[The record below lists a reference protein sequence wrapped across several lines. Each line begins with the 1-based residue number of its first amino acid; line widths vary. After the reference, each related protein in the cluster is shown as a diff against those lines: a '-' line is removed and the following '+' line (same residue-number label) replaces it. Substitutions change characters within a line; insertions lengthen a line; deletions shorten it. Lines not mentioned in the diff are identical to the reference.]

1 MPVFQ
6 DVIKTCTY
14 FKYNEYKCAFVKR
27 LFGVWL
33 EFVFFFKET
42 NARKDLLYRKPFS
55 SKACSLLLTSWSG
68 GGISLTAMHLFL
80 SFCTSLQYLYSSC
93 LLCKADEFSTSSW
106 QLPAWNMLH
115 LVSCSFPTLPPH
127 KPALKMLLPR
137 SSEGR
142 QKGWGFV
149 WLTWINRNV
158 LSPKQNPLSNKKWW
172 IRPSI
177 CPDVY
182 KHLLMTSAFMPF
194 CHFRFADHGC
204 ILEIRDVKFFP
215 DGRSVVDTVGVRRF
229 RVLSHGQRD
238 GYNTANIEYLEDKKV
253 IYGAKLFIPMYCWIH
268 LNSLSLLHFKLAV
281 HYFLSRYHYK
291 YTKALF

>member
-1 MPVFQ
+1 MHE
-6 DVIKTCTY
+6 KTCYT
-14 FKYNEYKCAFVKR
+14 ES
-27 LFGVWL
+27 LFLIKPAVFSLHLGVGR
-33 EFVFFFKET
+33 V
-42 NARKDLLYRKPFS
+42 A
-55 SKACSLLLTSWSG
+55 
-68 GGISLTAMHLFL
+68 LTAMHLFL
-80 SFCTSLQYLYSSC
+80 SFCTSLQYLYLSC
-93 LLCKADEFSTSSW
+93 FLCKPGEFATSTWATPSMKYT
-106 QLPAWNMLH
+106 LF
-115 LVSCSFPTLPPH
+115 SFLSLSNPPTPQTCPENAAAQVL
-127 KPALKMLLPR
+127 
-137 SSEGR
+137 
-142 QKGWGFV
+142 WGKAERVGVV
-149 WLTWINRNV
+149 WLMWISRNV

-182 KHLLMTSAFMPF
+182 KHLLMTSTFMPF

-281 HYFLSRYHYK
+281 HYF
-291 YTKALF
+291 

>member
-1 MPVFQ
+1 MCFCEEGILGSIWV
-6 DVIKTCTY
+6 C
-14 FKYNEYKCAFVKR
+14 
-27 LFGVWL
+27 
-33 EFVFFFKET
+33 FFLKET

-55 SKACSLLLTSWSG
+55 SKACSLLLTLWSRG
-68 GGISLTAMHLFL
+68 DSPHSHAFVPQFLYFLTVSLPILF
-80 SFCTSLQYLYSSC
+80 SLQTRWICHQQLATPSMKYASFSFLFISNPPTPQTC
-93 LLCKADEFSTSSW
+93 PENAAAQILWGKAER
-106 QLPAWNMLH
+106 
-115 LVSCSFPTLPPH
+115 V
-127 KPALKMLLPR
+127 
-137 SSEGR
+137 GV
-142 QKGWGFV
+142 V
-149 WLTWINRNV
+149 WLMWISRNV

-253 IYGAKLFIPMYCWIH
+253 IYGAKLFIPVYCWIH

-281 HYFLSRYHYK
+281 HYF
-291 YTKALF
+291 